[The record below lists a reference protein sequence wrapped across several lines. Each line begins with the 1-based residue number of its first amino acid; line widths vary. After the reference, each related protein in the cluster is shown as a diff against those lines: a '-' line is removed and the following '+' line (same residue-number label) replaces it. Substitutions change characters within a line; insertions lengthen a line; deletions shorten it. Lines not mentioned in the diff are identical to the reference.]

1 MENIQDKPVKQAR
14 RKLCHP
20 EGGGGGVGGR
30 VGGEKEK
37 KKKS

>member
-1 MENIQDKPVKQAR
+1 MENIQDKAVKQAR

-20 EGGGGGVGGR
+20 EGGWGGGGR

-37 KKKS
+37 KKS